1 MPTEV
6 RFAFVIFW
14 MQMAQRGILMKQTK
28 QVIAWKT
35 HLLPAGGLRCHAV
48 QELLPTRLLLS
59 HWHFLKPVILSKDQ
73 DPV

>member
-1 MPTEV
+1 
-6 RFAFVIFW
+6 
-14 MQMAQRGILMKQTK
+14 MKQTK